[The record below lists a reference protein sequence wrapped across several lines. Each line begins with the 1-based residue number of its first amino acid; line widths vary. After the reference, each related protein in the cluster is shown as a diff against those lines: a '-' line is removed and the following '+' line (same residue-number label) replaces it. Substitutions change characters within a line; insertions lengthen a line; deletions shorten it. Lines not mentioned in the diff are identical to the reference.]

1 MGGKT
6 SIIPAAFAFPQSR
19 PKPLLQFQNLL
30 PPGTIF
36 PSTGSKVL
44 ASLLLLP
51 GGFVRRIVLSVC
63 LVGFTLPL
71 TAQTPAAAPAT
82 SKAAI
87 AASSA
92 VEGNAVIKD
101 LPVRK
106 VVLYKNG
113 VGYFEHAGQ
122 VNGSQRVA
130 IDFTSSQLNDVLQ
143 SLTVLDEGGGR
154 IAGVNYNS
162 TTPLAE
168 QLKTLSLG
176 MTEDPTS
183 TELFGA
189 LRGQRVEVI
198 GAPVSAGGGGTITG
212 RLMSIE
218 ARTEKT
224 AADSDN
230 TVDKFYL
237 TLVATTGAVR
247 VIELTPSLS
256 VRPLDASLQGQ
267 LDRYLEL
274 LASTHST
281 GLRHLTLDSIGQGQ
295 RQLRVSYISE
305 VPVWKSTYRIVF
317 PREANGKATMQG
329 WAVVDNTVGADWD
342 NVQLSLVA
350 GAPQSFIQPLS
361 QPLYARRAE
370 IPIATELE
378 TTPQTHEAAEANGQQ
393 VSMNNQL
400 MNSATLTGRNASELV
415 KMMPGVTFNNGGG
428 RLATLSGIAND
439 QMGARIAG
447 ANVSI
452 RNEAT
457 SDIRNTQS
465 DAQGFWSTAGL
476 TPGTYRVTISFP
488 GFSPW
493 QENGIRLNQGDSRT
507 VANIHLRV
515 GSTNSAVTV
524 VSGADAEVPADT
536 AALNNELVGGVYRPS
551 DAIAEGDVST
561 SAFDDFFEYALT
573 QPVTI
578 HKNESAMV
586 PILQQELPAEHVT
599 LWSEREATPL
609 RAVWLENKSKLTLDS
624 GSFSIFEAGEFAG
637 EGLLDPIHPGEKRLL
652 SYAADQAVRVKVTA
666 RDAKQRLHHVSFQK
680 GAIVETYMDTA
691 SVTYSATN
699 SADMDRVV
707 LIEHPR
713 RNNGWT
719 LDGGLKADEES
730 TNLYRFKLAV
740 PQHSTQKLE
749 VKEHGPQYTTVDL
762 GSNPRQEDFLLELIK
777 DAPDVQAQIQPVID
791 AGNAVGLLE
800 FKIAEAQKTEETATA
815 DEARD
820 RDNLTALKGNDAAK
834 RFVDELNH
842 AEDQLQATRKQ
853 IADLEQQKSRTG
865 QAQRGDL
872 KHQL

>member
-1 MGGKT
+1 
-6 SIIPAAFAFPQSR
+6 
-19 PKPLLQFQNLL
+19 
-30 PPGTIF
+30 
-36 PSTGSKVL
+36 
-44 ASLLLLP
+44 
-51 GGFVRRIVLSVC
+51 VRKIALSVC
-63 LVGFTLPL
+63 LAACTLPVI
-71 TAQTPAAAPAT
+71 AQAPASQPVP
-82 SKAAI
+82 SKAAQAPAP
-87 AASSA
+87 AAT
-92 VEGNAVIKD
+92 GIIKD

-113 VGYFEHAGQ
+113 VGYFEHAGV

-130 IDFTSSQLNDVLQ
+130 IDFTSPQLNDVLQ

-189 LRGQRVEVI
+189 LRGQRVEVT
-198 GAPVSAGGGGTITG
+198 GGPASAGAGGTITG

-218 ARTEKT
+218 ARTENSGS
-224 AADSDN
+224 ADSTK

-237 TLVATTGAVR
+237 TLVATSGAVR
-247 VIELTPSLS
+247 VIELTPTLS
-256 VRPLDASLQGQ
+256 VRPLDSNLQGQ

-281 GLRHLTLDSIGQGQ
+281 GLRHLTLDAIGQGQ

-317 PREANGKATMQG
+317 PREANGKATLQG

-361 QPLYARRAE
+361 QPLYTRRVE
-370 IPIATELE
+370 VPIATELE
-378 TTPQTHEAAEANGQQ
+378 TTPQTHEAAEADEDKAAPPPAAAPRA
-393 VSMNNQL
+393 MANNAL
-400 MNSATLTGRNASELV
+400 LSGRNAAGLV
-415 KMMPGVTFNNGGG
+415 KMQPGVTFNNGGRG
-428 RLATLSGIAND
+428 RAS
-439 QMGARIAG
+439 
-447 ANVSI
+447 
-452 RNEAT
+452 
-457 SDIRNTQS
+457 QS
-465 DAQGFWSTAGL
+465 
-476 TPGTYRVTISFP
+476 V
-488 GFSPW
+488 
-493 QENGIRLNQGDSRT
+493 
-507 VANIHLRV
+507 
-515 GSTNSAVTV
+515 V
-524 VSGADAEVPADT
+524 VSGADAEVPVDNAEVS
-536 AALNNELVGGVYRPS
+536 ASLGNAGGVYRPS
-551 DAIAEGDVST
+551 DAISEGDVST
-561 SAFDDFFEYALT
+561 KAFDDFFEYALT
-573 QPVTI
+573 TPVTI

-586 PILQQELPAEHVT
+586 PILQQDLPAEHVT

-609 RAVWLENKSKLTLDS
+609 RAVWLENKSKLTFDS

-666 RDAKQRLHHVSFQK
+666 RNGQRRLHHVSFQK
-680 GAIVETYMDTA
+680 GLIVETYMDTS

-699 SADMDRVV
+699 SADVDRVV
-707 LIEHPR
+707 LLEHPR
-713 RNNGWT
+713 RTNGWT
-719 LDGGLKADEES
+719 LDGDLKAEETS
-730 TNLYRFKLAV
+730 PSLYRFKLAV

-749 VKEHGPQYTTVDL
+749 VKERGPQLTTVDL
-762 GSNPRQEDFLLELIK
+762 RSNPRQDEFLVRLVK
-777 DAPDVQAQIQPVID
+777 DVPNAQAQIQPVLD
-791 AGNAVGLLE
+791 AGNAVGILD
-800 FKIAEAQKTEETATA
+800 FKIAEAKKIEETATA

-820 RDNLTALKGNDAAK
+820 RENLTALKGNDAAK

-853 IADLEQQKSRTG
+853 IADLEQQR
-865 QAQRGDL
+865 QAALDKL
-872 KHQL
+872 NAVIASISFDWDVETK